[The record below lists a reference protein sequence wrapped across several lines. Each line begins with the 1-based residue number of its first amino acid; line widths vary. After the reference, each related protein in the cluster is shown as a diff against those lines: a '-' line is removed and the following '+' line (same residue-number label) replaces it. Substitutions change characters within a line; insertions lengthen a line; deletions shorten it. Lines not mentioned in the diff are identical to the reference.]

1 MSKSKDTLKCRK
13 QEDVS
18 KMVKH
23 MNGFK
28 EILDYQKENEL
39 ISAAA
44 YGALY
49 DVTETLIE
57 KWE

>member
-1 MSKSKDTLKCRK
+1 
-13 QEDVS
+13 
-18 KMVKH
+18 MVKH